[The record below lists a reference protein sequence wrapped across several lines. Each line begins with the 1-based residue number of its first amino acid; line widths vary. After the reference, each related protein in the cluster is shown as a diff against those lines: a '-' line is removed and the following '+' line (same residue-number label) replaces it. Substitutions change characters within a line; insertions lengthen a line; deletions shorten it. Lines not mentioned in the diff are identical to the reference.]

1 MEPSIFEDW
10 YLLFSGLFFVS
21 WLVSFLAFT
30 IFSGRYLE
38 KMMAKEQQSIPSW
51 DSGVGMRYGMYAMV
65 LVFNKAAVRSPID
78 DAAVLKYARP
88 IDRFL
93 AIWTMDSFIF
103 FLVLAFLD

>member
-1 MEPSIFEDW
+1 MESSIFEDW
-10 YLLFSGLFFVS
+10 YLLFPVLLLIS
-21 WLVSFLAFT
+21 WSVSFLAFT

-65 LVFNKAAVRSPID
+65 LVCNKAAARSPID

-93 AIWTMDSFIF
+93 AIWMMSSFVILMLIALF
-103 FLVLAFLD
+103 Y